1 MFSYQITPRV
11 ADTDALGHI
20 NNTVLPCWFEEAR
33 TPLFRILNPTMDF
46 DKWNLILARM
56 EVDYL
61 GQIFFHSPVEIKTWI
76 SRMGNSS
83 FDVTQELWQD
93 GKICAK
99 SRNVIVHFDFKAQ
112 KSCPIVGKMRS
123 DLEEHLLNQ

>member
-1 MFSYQITPRV
+1 MFPYTITPRV

-33 TPLFRILNPTMDF
+33 TPLFRILNPNMDF
-46 DKWNLILARM
+46 DKWNIIMARM

-76 SRMGNSS
+76 GRLGNSS
-83 FDVTQELWQD
+83 FDVMHELWQD
-93 GKICAK
+93 GKLCAK
-99 SRNVIVHFDFKAQ
+99 SKVICVHFDFKLQ
-112 KSCPIVGKMRS
+112 KSLPIVGSMRE
-123 DLEEHLLNQ
+123 DLEKHLQ

>member
-1 MFSYQITPRV
+1 MFSYTITPRV

-46 DKWNLILARM
+46 SKWNLILARM

-61 GQIFFHSPVEIKTWI
+61 RQIFFHSPVVVNTWI

-83 FDVTQELWQD
+83 FDVTQELLQD
-93 GKICAK
+93 GNVCARSK
-99 SRNVIVHFDFKAQ
+99 NVIVHFDFKTQ
-112 KSCPIVGKMRS
+112 KSLPIVGGMRD
-123 DLEEHLLNQ
+123 DLEKHLICS

>member
-1 MFSYQITPRV
+1 MFSYTITPRV

-46 DKWNLILARM
+46 SKWNLILAHM

-61 GQIFFHSPVEIKTWI
+61 RQIFFHSPVVVNTWI

-83 FDVTQELWQD
+83 FDVTQELLQD
-93 GKICAK
+93 GNVCARSK
-99 SRNVIVHFDFKAQ
+99 NIIVHFDFKTQ
-112 KSCPIVGKMRS
+112 KSLPIVGGMRD
-123 DLEEHLLNQ
+123 DLEKHLICS

>member
-1 MFSYQITPRV
+1 MFSYTITPRV

-61 GQIFFHSPVEIKTWI
+61 HQIYFHSQVEIKTWI

-93 GKICAK
+93 GNLC
-99 SRNVIVHFDFKAQ
+99 SRSKNVIVHFDFKNQ
-112 KSCPIVGKMRS
+112 KSLPITGQMRS
-123 DLEEHLLNQ
+123 DLEAHLM

>member
-1 MFSYQITPRV
+1 MFEYTITPRV

-33 TPLFRILNPTMDF
+33 TPLFRILNPTMAF

-61 GQIFFHSPVEIKTWI
+61 HQIFFHSPVNIKTWI

-83 FDVTQELWQD
+83 FDVMQELWQD
-93 GKICAK
+93 GTLC
-99 SRNVIVHFDFKAQ
+99 SRSKNVIVHFDFKAQ
-112 KSCPIVGKMRS
+112 KSLPVVGQMRA
-123 DLEEHLLNQ
+123 DLEAHLQ

>member
-1 MFSYQITPRV
+1 MFEYTITPRV

-33 TPLFRILNPTMDF
+33 TPLFRILNPTMAF

-61 GQIFFHSPVEIKTWI
+61 HQIFFLCRMYQRELKQVEIFRLHKQVLFRI
-76 SRMGNSS
+76 
-83 FDVTQELWQD
+83 FVQD
-93 GKICAK
+93 
-99 SRNVIVHFDFKAQ
+99 Q
-112 KSCPIVGKMRS
+112 
-123 DLEEHLLNQ
+123 L

>member
-1 MFSYQITPRV
+1 MFSYTITPRV

-33 TPLFRILNPTMDF
+33 TPLFKILNPTMDF
-46 DKWNLILARM
+46 NNWNLILARM

-61 GQIFFHSPVEIKTWI
+61 KQIFFHSQVEVKSWI

-83 FDVTQELWQD
+83 FDITQELWQD
-93 GKICAK
+93 GNLCARSK
-99 SRNVIVHFDFKAQ
+99 SVIVHFDFKTQ
-112 KSCPIVGKMRS
+112 KSVPIVGTMRS
-123 DLEEHLLNQ
+123 DLEAHLQ